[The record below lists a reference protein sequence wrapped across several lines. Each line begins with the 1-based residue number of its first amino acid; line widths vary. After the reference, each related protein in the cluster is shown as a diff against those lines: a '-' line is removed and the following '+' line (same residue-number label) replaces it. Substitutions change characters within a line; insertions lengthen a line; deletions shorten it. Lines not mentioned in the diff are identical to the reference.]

1 MDMMLPEIDF
11 EKYLDE
17 NEDAAQKVV
26 KPTEFFDQAYERII
40 GSNNM
45 TGDKFIWSVTHDKF
59 AFVPKQVSIWA
70 GMNAS
75 GKSGLMGFCAMHFDT
90 PTLICSFEMPP
101 ETTLA
106 RMIRQGTAMQNPS
119 REYAKAVTD
128 HLEGKIWIYNH
139 VGQVKE
145 KPLYGAIKYAARELG
160 VKHIMID
167 SMVKVGLVEDY
178 SGQAKFVD
186 RLTVLA
192 KDEDIHIHLVV
203 HMRKQN
209 NEKEVADRM
218 SIKGAGEITDLADN
232 VFIISRKTIDFD
244 PESKEPSCFVRIAK
258 NRHGEWEGTWGF
270 KFDDA
275 SQQWVTC
282 SNPRPTQLLDNWS
295 RP

>member
-1 MDMMLPEIDF
+1 MDLMLPDIDF
-11 EKYLDE
+11 EKYLDDTE
-17 NEDAAQKVV
+17 EIAQKVN
-26 KPTEFFDQAYERII
+26 KPTDFFDQAYERIV
-40 GSNNM
+40 GSVNM
-45 TGDKFIWSVTHDKF
+45 SGDKFVWQKTHDKF
-59 AFVPKQVSIWA
+59 AFQTKQVSIWA

-75 GKSGLMGFCAMHFDT
+75 GKSGLMGFCAMFFDT

-119 REYAKAVTD
+119 REYAKAVAD
-128 HLEGKIWIYNH
+128 QLNGKIWIFNH
-139 VGQVKE
+139 VGQVQE
-145 KPLYGAIKYAARELG
+145 KPLFGAIKYAARELG

-178 SGQAKFVD
+178 AGQARFVD

-203 HMRKQN
+203 HMRKQS
-209 NEKEVADRM
+209 NEREVADRM

-232 VFIISRKTIDFD
+232 VFIISRKTIDLD
-244 PESKEPSCFVRIAK
+244 PESNEPTCFVRVAK
-258 NRHGEWEGTWGF
+258 NRHGEWEGMMGF
-270 KFDDA
+270 WFDDK
-275 SQQWVTC
+275 SQQWLP
-282 SNPRPTQLLDNWS
+282 SQRALPIPLIKNWS

>member
-1 MDMMLPEIDF
+1 MDMMLPDIDF

-17 NEDAAQKVV
+17 NDDAAQKVV
-26 KPTEFFDQAYERII
+26 KPHEFFDQAYERII

-45 TGDKFIWSVTHDKF
+45 EGDKFPWLKAQECF
-59 AFVPKQVSIWA
+59 AFQTKQVSIWA

-160 VKHIMID
+160 IKHIMID

-178 SGQAKFVD
+178 SGQARFVD

-192 KDEDIHIHLVV
+192 KDEDVHIHLVV
-203 HMRKQN
+203 HMRKQD
-209 NEKEVADRM
+209 NEKVRADRM

-232 VFIISRKTIDFD
+232 VFIVSRKTLDVDEDADD
-244 PESKEPSCFVRIAK
+244 PTCFVRVAK
-258 NRHGEWEGTWGF
+258 NRHGEWEGEFAFW
-270 KFDDA
+270 FDAA
-275 SQQWVTC
+275 SQQWLPNKT
-282 SNPRPTQLLDNWS
+282 SRPIQLLQNWS